1 MMASNNN
8 GATELVFLPLGG
20 IGEIGMNAYLYG
32 LGDAASRS
40 WLLVDLGVTFPDD
53 REPGVDIVLPDIRFI
68 EEERSR
74 LAGILLT
81 HAHEDHFGAVAEL
94 WPRLRVPVHGT
105 RFTIA
110 FLKEKLSEYPWG
122 NEVPLVEL
130 PVGGRFTIGPF
141 DIELVSMS
149 HSIPETNAVAIRAAG
164 GMVLHS
170 ADWKL
175 DPAPGAGP
183 ATDTDKLRRLGDE
196 GVDVLVCDS
205 TNVLSEG
212 FSESEADV
220 ATSLRKLIFEARGR
234 VAITSFSSSVA
245 RLLAVAHA
253 TEAAHRH
260 LVLVGRSMVRM
271 VDIARETGLWPDSL
285 KTFGEDDFAHLPQ
298 ETVVALLTG
307 SQGEPRAALAR
318 IADNQHPRVKLG
330 KGDQVIFS
338 TRTIPG
344 NENAVIR
351 IQNKLADMGVAVLI
365 EWAEG
370 PIHASGH
377 PRRGELAKL
386 YDWVRP
392 KTVIPMHGEPRHLE
406 AHVTFARARGLG
418 AVQGVRNGK
427 VVRLLPGPAEIID
440 EAPVGRVYRDGHLMI
455 ADDDDSIR
463 QRRKLSF
470 VGSVVVAVVM
480 RSNGE
485 LATTPK
491 AAFSGVPEHD
501 EDGQSFDD
509 IAEKAAIGAI
519 ESIPRA
525 RRKDPDLVSE
535 AVRKSVRAAIGEAWG
550 KRPICT
556 VLLSIV

>member
-1 MMASNNN
+1 MMAGNEEN
-8 GATELVFLPLGG
+8 ELVFLPLGG

-32 LGDAASRS
+32 LGPAGSRD

-53 REPGVDIVLPDIRFI
+53 REPGVDVVFPDIRFI

-94 WPRLRVPVHGT
+94 WPRLRVPVYGT

-110 FLKEKLSEYPWG
+110 FLKEKLSEYPWR
-122 NEVPLVEL
+122 EDVPLVEV
-130 PVGGRFTIGPF
+130 PVGGRLTIGPF
-141 DIELVSMS
+141 DVELVSMS

-183 ATDTDKLRRLGDE
+183 ATDVAKLRRLGDE

-212 FSESEADV
+212 VTESEADV
-220 ATSLRKLIFEARGR
+220 ATTLRRIIYEARAR
-234 VAITSFSSSVA
+234 VAVTSFASSVG

-253 TEAAHRH
+253 AEAAGRH
-260 LVLVGRSMVRM
+260 LVMVGRSMRRM
-271 VDIARETGLWPDSL
+271 ADLARETGLWPDTL
-285 KTFGEDDFAHLPQ
+285 KVLTEDDYGHLPA
-298 ETVVALLTG
+298 ETVVVLLTG

-318 IADNQHPRVKLG
+318 VAENQHPRVKLG
-330 KGDQVIFS
+330 KGDLVVFS
-338 TRTIPG
+338 ARTIPG

-351 IQNKLADMGVAVLI
+351 IQNKLADMGVEVLT
-365 EWAEG
+365 EWPEG

-377 PRRGELAKL
+377 PRRGEIAKL
-386 YDWVRP
+386 YEWVRP
-392 KTVIPMHGEPRHLE
+392 RILIPMHGEPRHLE
-406 AHVTFARARGLG
+406 AHAAFARAHGIG
-418 AVQGVRNGK
+418 VVPSVRNGAM
-427 VVRLLPGPAEIID
+427 VRLLPGPAEIID
-440 EAPVGRVYRDGHLMI
+440 EAPTGRVYRDGHLLVS
-455 ADDDDSIR
+455 DEDDSLR

-470 VGSVVVAVVM
+470 VGSVVMSIVLKTG
-480 RSNGE
+480 GE
-485 LATTPK
+485 LAADPK
-491 AAFSGVPEHD
+491 TAFCGIPEYDNEGH
-501 EDGQSFDD
+501 SFAE
-509 IAEKAAIGAI
+509 IAEKAAVGAF

-525 RRKDPDLVSE
+525 RRKDRDLVGE
-535 AVRKSVRAAIGEAWG
+535 AVRKSVRAAIAAVWG
-550 KRPICT
+550 KKPICT
-556 VLLSIV
+556 VLVSVV

>member
-1 MMASNNN
+1 MALSN
-8 GATELVFLPLGG
+8 GTSELIFLPLGG
-20 IGEIGMNAYLYG
+20 VGEIGMNAYLYG
-32 LGDAASRS
+32 LGDPGSRS

-53 REPGVDIVLPDIRFI
+53 RESGVDIVLPDIRYL

-94 WPRLRVPVHGT
+94 WPRLRVPVYGT

-110 FLKEKLSEYPWG
+110 FLKEKLTEVPWG
-122 NEVPLVEL
+122 SEVPLVEL
-130 PVGGRFTIGPF
+130 PLGGRFSIGPF
-141 DIELVSMS
+141 DLELISMS
-149 HSIPETNAVAIRAAG
+149 HSIPETNAVAIRTPM
-164 GMVLHS
+164 GMALHS

-183 ATDTDKLRRLGDE
+183 ATDGAKLRRLGDE
-196 GVDVLVCDS
+196 GVDVLICDS

-212 FSESEADV
+212 TSESEADV
-220 ATSLRKLIFEARGR
+220 AASLRKLILEAHGR

-271 VDIARETGLWPDSL
+271 VDLARETGLWPENL
-285 KTFGEDDFAHLPQ
+285 KTLTEDDFGHLPP

-330 KGDQVIFS
+330 RGDMVIFS
-338 TRTIPG
+338 ARTIPG

-351 IQNKLADMGVAVLI
+351 IQNKLADMGVEVLI
-365 EWAEG
+365 EWGEG

-377 PRRGELAKL
+377 PRRGELVKL

-392 KTVIPMHGEPRHLE
+392 RTVIPMHGEPRHLE
-406 AHVTFARARGLG
+406 AHVAFARSRGLG
-418 AVQGVRNGK
+418 AVEGVRNGK
-427 VVRLLPGPAEIID
+427 VVRLLPGPAEVID
-440 EAPVGRVYRDGHLMI
+440 EAPVGRVYRDGYLLI
-455 ADDDDSIR
+455 SDEDDSIR

-470 VGSVVVAVVM
+470 VGSVVMSVVM
-480 RSNGE
+480 RSNGD
-485 LATTPK
+485 LATTPR
-491 AAFSGVPEHD
+491 AAFTGVPEYD
-501 EDGQSFDD
+501 EDGESFAD
-509 IAEKAAIGAI
+509 IAEKAAIGAM
-519 ESIPRA
+519 ESIPRQ
-525 RRKDPDLVSE
+525 RRKDADLVSE
-535 AVRKSVRAAIGEAWG
+535 AVRKSVRAAINNAWG

-556 VLLSIV
+556 VLLSVV

>member
-1 MMASNNN
+1 MALGN
-8 GATELVFLPLGG
+8 GENELVFLPLGG

-32 LGDAASRS
+32 LGGPASRR

-94 WPRLRVPVHGT
+94 WPRLRVPVYGT

-110 FLKEKLSEYPWG
+110 FLKEKLTEFAWG
-122 NEVPLVEL
+122 GEVPLVEV
-130 PVGGRFTIGPF
+130 PVGGRLSIGPF
-141 DIELVSMS
+141 DLELISMS
-149 HSIPETNAVAIRAAG
+149 HSIPETNAVAIRTAG

-183 ATDTDKLRRLGDE
+183 ATDGGKLRRLGDE
-196 GVDVLVCDS
+196 GVEVLVCDS

-212 FSESEADV
+212 GSESEADV
-220 ATSLRKLIFEARGR
+220 ASSLRKLILEARGR

-253 TEAAHRH
+253 AEAADRS
-260 LVLVGRSMVRM
+260 LVLVGRSMLRM
-271 VDIARETGLWPDSL
+271 VDLARETGLWPDNL
-285 KTFGEDDFAHLPQ
+285 KTLGEDDFGHLPP
-298 ETVVALLTG
+298 EHVVALLTG

-330 KGDQVIFS
+330 KGDLVIFS
-338 TRTIPG
+338 ARTIPG

-351 IQNKLADMGVAVLI
+351 IQNKLADMGVEVLTD
-365 EWAEG
+365 WQGG

-377 PRRGELAKL
+377 PPRGELAKL
-386 YDWVRP
+386 YEWVRP
-392 KTVIPMHGEPRHLE
+392 KTVIPMHGEPRHLA
-406 AHVTFARARGLG
+406 AHVVFARAHGLS
-418 AVQGVRNGK
+418 AVDGVRNGA

-440 EAPVGRVYRDGHLMI
+440 EAPVGRVYRDGHLLI
-455 ADDDDSIR
+455 SDADDSIR

-470 VGSVVVAVVM
+470 VGSVVVSLAM
-480 RSNGE
+480 RGNGE
-485 LATTPK
+485 LAATPK
-491 AAFSGVPEHD
+491 AAFAGVPEHD
-501 EDGQSFDD
+501 ADGESFAD

-519 ESIPRA
+519 ESIPRT
-525 RRKDPDLVSE
+525 RRKDTDLVSE
-535 AVRKSVRAAIGEAWG
+535 AVRKSVRAAVSNAWG
-550 KRPICT
+550 KRPMCT
-556 VLLSIV
+556 VLLSVV